1 MKLSSFLSGFS
12 KIFQNPHGKSLKKAF
27 FFGTP
32 VFLFFLLLIVF
43 FITRGPVPPAS
54 EITYSEYSPYGK
66 EAGSIVPASCN
77 SADPMYPLWWDATAG
92 TWRNSGSHFRGD
104 CVTTCPSG
112 IGMYDPYYDPS
123 ATGCCSASF
132 GTGCWSAP
140 NACGAQGWGTINCAG
155 ACTGVTPANPGWLGV
170 GCWSAPNACGAQGWG
185 TINCAGACTGVT
197 PPNPWYLGNA
207 CSVAN
212 VCGISNSGTL
222 LCSGA
227 CSVGAPAL
235 PAGYG
240 TACTSAANNC
250 GSTNPGAIDCSG
262 GCNAVTPANI
272 PLGNA
277 CSGPANACGMTI
289 PGTITC
295 AGCNSTVAPSNA
307 LCDLAVCK
315 SSCSSH
321 IDKTG
326 NFPVDSGTSTTL
338 KACFYQTG
346 TSACASGVD
355 VTGSATWTETNAPKD
370 AIYFSS
376 TGILN
381 SRYVN
386 GDEVFNVSYL
396 GVSKSPQVTVT
407 CIPNTCSIAPAK
419 TVTDTYCPE
428 VTQDTGIPTGCD
440 GMTLIC
446 PGTRKCNY
454 NWREIAP

>member
-77 SADPMYPLWWDATAG
+77 SADPMNPLWLDATTG

-155 ACTGVTPANPGWLGV
+155 ACTGVTPANP
-170 GCWSAPNACGAQGWG
+170 
-185 TINCAGACTGVT
+185 
-197 PPNPWYLGNA
+197 WYLGN
-207 CSVAN
+207 
-212 VCGISNSGTL
+212 
-222 LCSGA
+222 
-227 CSVGAPAL
+227 
-235 PAGYG
+235 
-240 TACTSAANNC
+240 ACTSAANNC
-250 GSTNPGAIDCSG
+250 GSTNSGTIGCSG
-262 GCNAVTPANI
+262 TCNAVTPANI
-272 PLGNA
+272 PLGSA

-295 AGCNSTVAPSNA
+295 AGCTSTVAPSNA
-307 LCDLAVCK
+307 LCDLAICK
-315 SSCSSH
+315 NSCSSTL
-321 IDKTG
+321 DRT
-326 NFPVDSGTSTTL
+326 NSFTVASGSPSTTL
-338 KACFYQTG
+338 KACFYQAG
-346 TSACASGVD
+346 TSTCAGGVD
-355 VTGSATWTETNAPKD
+355 VTGSATWTETNTPKD
-370 AIYFSS
+370 AIYFSPS
-376 TGILN
+376 NVLN
-381 SRYVN
+381 TRYVN
-386 GDEVFNVSYL
+386 GDEIFNVSYL
-396 GVSKSPQVTVT
+396 GVTKSPRVTVT

-419 TVTDTYCPE
+419 IVTDTYCPE
-428 VTQDTGIPTGCD
+428 VTQDTGVPTGCD
-440 GMTLIC
+440 GMTLVC

-454 NWREIAP
+454 NWREVAP

>member
-77 SADPMYPLWWDATAG
+77 SADPMNPLWLDATTG

-170 GCWSAPNACGAQGWG
+170 GCWSAPN
-185 TINCAGACTGVT
+185 
-197 PPNPWYLGNA
+197 
-207 CSVAN
+207 
-212 VCGISNSGTL
+212 
-222 LCSGA
+222 
-227 CSVGAPAL
+227 
-235 PAGYG
+235 
-240 TACTSAANNC
+240 NC
-250 GSTNPGAIDCSG
+250 GSTNSGTIGCSG
-262 GCNAVTPANI
+262 TCNAVTPANI
-272 PLGNA
+272 PLGSA

-295 AGCNSTVAPSNA
+295 AGCTSTVAPSNA
-307 LCDLAVCK
+307 LCDLAICK
-315 SSCSSH
+315 NSCSSTL
-321 IDKTG
+321 DRT
-326 NFPVDSGTSTTL
+326 NSFTVASGSPSTTL
-338 KACFYQTG
+338 KACFYQAG
-346 TSACASGVD
+346 TSTCAGGVD
-355 VTGSATWTETNAPKD
+355 VTGSATWTETNTPKD
-370 AIYFSS
+370 AIYFSPS
-376 TGILN
+376 NVLN
-381 SRYVN
+381 TRYVN
-386 GDEVFNVSYL
+386 GDEIFNVSYL
-396 GVSKSPQVTVT
+396 GVTKSPRVTVT

-419 TVTDTYCPE
+419 IVTDTYCPE
-428 VTQDTGIPTGCD
+428 VTQDTGVPTGCD
-440 GMTLIC
+440 GMTLVC

-454 NWREIAP
+454 NWREVAP